1 MEVIEE
7 HGGFS
12 EKEKITE
19 EYWKYL
25 MTIAQFREEQIQGEQ
40 MEIVEMCYVSQ

>member
-1 MEVIEE
+1 MEAIEE

-19 EYWKYL
+19 EYWQYL
-25 MTIAQFREEQIQGEQ
+25 MTIAQFREEQR
-40 MEIVEMCYVSQ
+40 EIIEKCYVPQ